1 MKLLLDEC
9 VDVKFRFQLAAH
21 GYAVET
27 VRYAGFAGFAG
38 LKNGRLL
45 AAAEDKF
52 DVLVTIDKS
61 IKYQNNF
68 TGKRISVLVIRTASS
83 DLADILPHVTAV
95 VAALKRIAPGEVVY
109 VGLGTTLNEAE
120 RSQRRA

>member
-9 VDVKFRFQLAAH
+9 VDVKFRFQLAAY
-21 GYAVET
+21 GYEVET
-27 VRYAGFAGFAG
+27 VRYAGFAG

-68 TGKRISVLVIRTASS
+68 TGKKISVLVIRTASS
-83 DLADILPHVTAV
+83 DLSDILPHVTAV
-95 VAALKRIAPGEVVY
+95 VSALKRIAPGEVIY
-109 VGLGTTLNEAE
+109 VGLGSTLNEAE

>member
-9 VDVKFRFQLAAH
+9 IDVKFRLILAEY
-21 GYAVET
+21 GYEVQT
-27 VRYAGFAGFAG
+27 VRYAGFAG

-52 DVLVTIDKS
+52 NVLVTIDKN

-68 TGKRISVLVIRTASS
+68 TGKRISVLIVRTASS
-83 DLADILPHVTAV
+83 DLSDILPHVSAIV
-95 VAALKRIAPGEVVY
+95 EALKRISPGEVIC
-109 VGLGTTLNEAE
+109 VGLGITLGEAE
-120 RSQRRA
+120 RDQWRFY